1 MSAII
6 GFAGQFSTGKDT
18 AADYLAKKLN
28 EFSNKKWQRTGFANA
43 VKKVFMDSFNVDRE
57 FMEEWKRK
65 DETPEGFNTSIRK
78 ALQFI
83 GDGFRQI
90 KSDVWI
96 DIAFKT
102 DANNLI
108 FSDVRYI
115 DEAKAICRSC
125 VRQGRH
131 SCKGYNV
138 LLWRN
143 NFENDD
149 PNPSEAQIMPLVK
162 WCLDTGQDGVI
173 FGKKNIPEGISDFD
187 YFLKNDGNIDDLYR
201 KIDCELLPEILK
213 YFYEGITI

>member
-1 MSAII
+1 MSEII

-18 AADYLAKKLN
+18 AADYLVKKLN
-28 EFSNKKWQRTGFANA
+28 ELSNKKWQRIAFASA
-43 VKKVFMDSFNVDRE
+43 VKKVFMNSFNVDKE
-57 FMEEWKRK
+57 FIEEWKRK
-65 DETPEGFNTSIRK
+65 EKIPEGFNIPIRK

-90 KSDVWI
+90 KSDIWI
-96 DIAFKT
+96 DIAFR
-102 DANNLI
+102 NNTNSLI
-108 FSDVRYI
+108 ISDVRYI
-115 DEAKAICRSC
+115 NEAKVIRGGL
-125 VRQGRH
+125 RQGRH
-131 SCKGYNV
+131 LYKGYNV

-149 PNPSEAQIMPLVK
+149 PSPSEAQIMPLVK
-162 WCLDTGQDGVI
+162 WCLNTGQNGVI

-213 YFYEGITI
+213 YFNEGITI